1 MKPVLLALEQN
12 DLVNFDF
19 DWTQCFKY
27 SIFQEELQNEIVP
40 IIMVLKKFS
49 RTNVGNRSL
58 RMVLARKL
66 VNLKLQFGIMDP
78 EEMPIVLPEEYR
90 DAADFKPTPNN
101 DDIAD

>member
-1 MKPVLLALEQN
+1 
-12 DLVNFDF
+12 
-19 DWTQCFKY
+19 
-27 SIFQEELQNEIVP
+27 
-40 IIMVLKKFS
+40 MVLKKFS

-90 DAADFKPTPNN
+90 DAADSKPRSNN